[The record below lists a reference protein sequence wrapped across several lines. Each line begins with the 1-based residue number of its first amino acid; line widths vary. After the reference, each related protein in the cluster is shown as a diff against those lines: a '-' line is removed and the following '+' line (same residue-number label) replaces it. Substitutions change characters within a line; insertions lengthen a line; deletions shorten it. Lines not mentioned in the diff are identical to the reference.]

1 MRKSGQYSGD
11 NRWGIPDGNNRRES
25 RWNPKWE
32 CQRNERRAFTR
43 RPKCAWDPLKIDL
56 ISKWRLCSRCGPT
69 FRYWKWRLG
78 ISPRRK
84 QPHPPSPQSKV
95 LKLEVMPLFY
105 IISIASVFYILPAQG
120 RVFNRSQSL
129 VFNETD
135 QTVVT
140 SMFKNFVRKF
150 NKAYLNNP
158 EEYIWRLSVF
168 KVSLITFTLMDSKV
182 YQSSYLLSKYNR
194 SY

>member
-1 MRKSGQYSGD
+1 
-11 NRWGIPDGNNRRES
+11 
-25 RWNPKWE
+25 
-32 CQRNERRAFTR
+32 
-43 RPKCAWDPLKIDL
+43 
-56 ISKWRLCSRCGPT
+56 
-69 FRYWKWRLG
+69 
-78 ISPRRK
+78 
-84 QPHPPSPQSKV
+84 
-95 LKLEVMPLFY
+95 MPLFY

-150 NKAYLNNP
+150 NKAYLNDP

-168 KVSLITFTLMDSKV
+168 KVSLVTFTLMDSKV
-182 YQSSYLLSKYNR
+182 YQSSYLFRNIIEVINE
-194 SY
+194 

>member
-1 MRKSGQYSGD
+1 
-11 NRWGIPDGNNRRES
+11 
-25 RWNPKWE
+25 
-32 CQRNERRAFTR
+32 
-43 RPKCAWDPLKIDL
+43 
-56 ISKWRLCSRCGPT
+56 
-69 FRYWKWRLG
+69 
-78 ISPRRK
+78 
-84 QPHPPSPQSKV
+84 
-95 LKLEVMPLFY
+95 MPLFY

-129 VFNETD
+129 VYNETD
-135 QTVVT
+135 RTVVA

-158 EEYIWRLSVF
+158 EEYIWRQSVF
-168 KVSLITFTLMDSKV
+168 KVSLVTFTLMDSKV